1 MLIKKLIKFI
11 EDWAPPGIA
20 WERDNVGLQIGS
32 REDKIKNVLLSL
44 DLTEDVVDKAIR
56 NNCNFIFNHHPFFFF
71 PVKSIDY
78 SKDSKSRLIK
88 KLITNNISVYSAH
101 TNLDFTKEGV
111 NFQLAKK
118 LGLKNI
124 KFLVPL
130 EKEQLK
136 VVVFVPES
144 ALPKLSEAVF
154 EAGAGVIGEYS
165 DCGFFS
171 KGKGTFKGS
180 ENSNPVVGK
189 KNVLTETEEIRFEII
204 ADSWNL
210 GKVISAIIKSHPYE
224 EPAYDVY
231 PLKNHNGNFG
241 SGAIGELEKSLT
253 KNEFLTLV
261 AAKLKTD
268 ALRYASS
275 KTKRIKKVAVCGG
288 TCSNLLDNA
297 IAQGADAFITADVT
311 YHTFQQGE
319 NKILFID
326 AGHYETENI
335 VLNEVQ
341 KRFERFF
348 SENGEKIK
356 VMKYKGNTNP
366 VKFFINNKRK
376 K

>member
-1 MLIKKLIKFI
+1 MVIKRLIKFI

-32 REDKIKNVLLSL
+32 REDKIRNVLLAL

-71 PVKSIDY
+71 PLKSIDF
-78 SKDSKSRLIK
+78 SKDSKSRIIK

-111 NFQLAKK
+111 SWQLAKK

-124 KFLVPL
+124 KFLAPL
-130 EKEQLK
+130 DKERLK
-136 VVVFVPES
+136 VVVFVPQS
-144 ALPKLSEAVF
+144 GLRKLSEAVF
-154 EAGAGVIGEYS
+154 HAGGGVIGEYS
-165 DCGFFS
+165 NCGFS
-171 KGKGTFKGS
+171 LEGRGTFKGS
-180 ENSNPVVGK
+180 ENSNPVVGE
-189 KNVLTETEEIRFEII
+189 KNSLTETEEIRFETVV
-204 ADSWNL
+204 DRWNL
-210 GKVISAIIKSHPYE
+210 NKVISAIIENHPYE
-224 EPAYDVY
+224 EPAYDIY
-231 PLKNHNGNFG
+231 PLKNNNGNFG
-241 SGAIGELEKSLT
+241 SGAIGELEKSLS
-253 KNEFLTLV
+253 KNEFLTM
-261 AAKLKTD
+261 AATKLKTP
-268 ALRYASS
+268 ALRYADS
-275 KTKRIKKVAVCGG
+275 KSKRIKKVAVCGG
-288 TCSNLLDNA
+288 TCSDQLGNA
-297 IAQGADAFITADVT
+297 VAQGADAFITADVT

-319 NKILFID
+319 DKLLFID

-341 KRFERFF
+341 KRFEHFF

-356 VMKYKGNTNP
+356 VMKYKGSTNP

>member
-261 AAKLKTD
+261 AVKLKTD

>member
-144 ALPKLSEAVF
+144 ALQKLSEAVF

>member
-144 ALPKLSEAVF
+144 ALQKLSEAVF

-268 ALRYASS
+268 ALRYACS